1 MRQNPR
7 GSSKRTGGER
17 ASNSRNNS
25 SSGDRSDRRSS
36 RNSRGGSGKRG
47 KGNGSGRVRGNGRS
61 ITADAEKEAKLLLHQ
76 VVREDAQIL
85 YGFSDKGE
93 RDLFRNLISVNGV
106 GANTAI
112 MMLSS
117 LNPDELV
124 SAVTTE
130 NVAVLKGVKGI
141 GAKTAQR
148 IIIDL
153 KDKLG
158 KLSESSQISLS
169 ADNTIRNEA
178 LSALVMLGFVKRDTE
193 KIVTKILQEQP
204 ESTVESV
211 IKQALKRL

>member
-1 MRQNPR
+1 MYEFIR
-7 GSSKRTGGER
+7 GTIVEIYPANIIIEVGGIGYFLKISLNTYSKLHE
-17 ASNSRNNS
+17 
-25 SSGDRSDRRSS
+25 
-36 RNSRGGSGKRG
+36 K
-47 KGNGSGRVRGNGRS
+47 
-61 ITADAEKEAKLLLHQ
+61 KEAQVLIHQ
-76 VVREDAQIL
+76 IVREDAHIL
-85 YGFSDKGE
+85 YGFANKGE
-93 RDLFRNLISVNGV
+93 RDLFRNLILVNGV

-117 LNPDELV
+117 LNPDELI

-130 NVAVLKGVKGI
+130 NVGVLKGVKGI

-158 KLSESSQISLS
+158 KIPETGQILLS

-178 LSALVMLGFVKRDTE
+178 LSALVMLGFVKRDAE
-193 KIVTKILQEQP
+193 KIITKILQDQP